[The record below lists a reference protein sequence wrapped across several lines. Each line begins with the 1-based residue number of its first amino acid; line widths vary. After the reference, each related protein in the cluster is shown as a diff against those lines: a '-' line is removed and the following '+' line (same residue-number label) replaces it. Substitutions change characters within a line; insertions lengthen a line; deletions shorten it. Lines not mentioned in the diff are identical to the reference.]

1 MLENSDKCSQLQ
13 KENRDLREIIQDLE
27 MNLKEN
33 EKEMQNYFQHE
44 KELRI
49 VKKDLEL
56 TRINN
61 EELQNLLKSSKESLL
76 PLEVLRRH

>member
-13 KENRDLREIIQDLE
+13 KENRDLWEIIQDLE